1 MSSVSTFTGLQTA
14 LRGIL
19 AHQRA
24 IDTTG
29 HNVANANTEGYSRQT
44 AEMSTTL
51 ALPTPGRNLQGGMI
65 GIGTG
70 VEVVAYSRIRDSFLD
85 VQYRAQSMQ
94 LGYNQS
100 SAKSLDQVEL
110 ALAEPGDTGLQSQL
124 DKFWSAWSDVANS
137 PDGIA
142 SRQALLDQADGLA
155 DTFRQIDAQ
164 LTTVA
169 GQASAEYAA
178 ITGPQG
184 EVLQLANEIA
194 GLNNAIGQFV
204 AMGDTPNDLLDRRD
218 LLLDKLSA
226 LSQVSTTDNGNGTIG
241 VTFGNIALIN
251 GATGTTVNWPSATF
265 ATTTGKLGALND
277 VSKPGGIVASYRTA
291 LNTAAKTLADTVN
304 AAYNPSST
312 AGGNF
317 FSYTAGSEA
326 STLAVVIASPTA
338 LKTSANPSTPYA
350 NDLALAVGA
359 LRGGAADAAYSA
371 FVSRIANDV
380 NTARRQETNAQAL
393 VDAVDD
399 RRQSISGVSLDEEMT
414 NMVRFQRG
422 FQASARAMSTVDD
435 MIDQLINRTGRVGL

>member
-1 MSSVSTFTGLQTA
+1 
-14 LRGIL
+14 
-19 AHQRA
+19 
-24 IDTTG
+24 
-29 HNVANANTEGYSRQT
+29 
-44 AEMSTTL
+44 
-51 ALPTPGRNLQGGMI
+51 
-65 GIGTG
+65 
-70 VEVVAYSRIRDSFLD
+70 
-85 VQYRAQSMQ
+85 MQ